1 MTHSPD
7 QHGGSV
13 SADRDTSERPS
24 SPAAEALA
32 AMLSGRQRP
41 SAAVSGERAG
51 DTGERVAEAIRAT
64 MADAW
69 RDVFNADVLARKLAE
84 ALRQRVDDRL
94 ADSYPLDYD
103 ADLARDDFDQLI
115 SAQESA
121 SAAFSAACHEQTGRA
136 ARRLADMA
144 STTPDGEAWDFA
156 APSSPWARVAVTR
169 RDIIPHV
176 DTRSYARQIAEMA
189 AEQR

>member
-7 QHGGSV
+7 QHGGRV

-32 AMLSGRQRP
+32 VMLSGRQRP
-41 SAAVSGERAG
+41 SAGDTGERAG

-69 RDVFNADVLARKLAE
+69 RDVFDPDVLARKLAH
-84 ALRQRVDDRL
+84 ALAVRVSARLDD
-94 ADSYPLDYD
+94 AFPCDYD
-103 ADLARDDFDQLI
+103 DDATID
-115 SAQESA
+115 AQEE
-121 SAAFSAACHEQTGRA
+121 AFATYSEQLREQTDRA
-136 ARRLADMA
+136 ASRLADMA

-156 APSSPWARVAVTR
+156 DPSSPWARVAVTR